1 MKKIVFIAALVSA
14 LVGVSASVITSTL
27 VNNKTE
33 SIKYVNAQAPKVQW
47 ANLGETGQ
55 PVDFTYAAEQTIHA
69 VVHVKTVY
77 KMENRQQQRGGS
89 LLDYFFFGDPFERDD
104 YGRNYYNQPQQPRE
118 SHGSGSGVI
127 ISPDGYIVTNNHVI
141 ERANEVEVT
150 LNDKKTYTAKVIG
163 TDPSTDVALL
173 KVDAIDLPYLPF
185 GNSDDVK
192 IGEWVLAVGNPF
204 NLTSTVTAGIVS
216 AKARNLGSISN
227 SNNMNIQSFIQ
238 TDAAVNMGNSGGA
251 LVNTRGEL
259 IGINSAIASTTGM
272 FAGYSFAVPSQI
284 AKKVVDDLKEHGVVQ
299 RALLG
304 VQMIDLTP
312 ESAKQY
318 DISAKEF
325 KGVIINE
332 VMSGSAAEIAGLHK
346 NDIITHINDIEV
358 NSGSDIQEHIAR
370 YKPNDKI
377 KITVIR
383 DEKVKHFDV
392 TLRNK
397 NGSVNIVKSN
407 DELFSSLGVTL
418 EELSVEDL
426 RKLMLRNGIQVKKL
440 TRDGKFKDAGIRE
453 GFIIEK
459 VNSIRVNSIEELRE
473 AFSNAKGGVL
483 IEGIYPNGTRT
494 YYYAIGMD

>member
-1 MKKIVFIAALVSA
+1 MNMKKIVFVAALVSA
-14 LVGVSASVITSTL
+14 LVGVSATVITSTWI
-27 VNNKTE
+27 NKKTE
-33 SIKYVNAQAPKVQW
+33 NIQYVQTPAPKAQW
-47 ANLGETGQ
+47 ANLSETGQ

-77 KMENRQQQRGGS
+77 KTESRQSQGRS
-89 LLDYFFFGDPFERDD
+89 LFDYFFFGDPFGRDD
-104 YGRNYYNQPQQPRE
+104 YGYNYNQPKE

-141 ERANEVEVT
+141 EKANEVEVS
-150 LNDKKTYTAKVIG
+150 LNDKRTYTAKIIG

-173 KVDAIDLPYLPF
+173 KIDETNLPYLPF

-216 AKARNLGSISN
+216 AKARSLGAISN
-227 SNNMNIQSFIQ
+227 SDKMNIQSFIQ

-272 FAGYSFAVPSQI
+272 YAGYSFAVPSQI
-284 AKKVVDDLKEHGVVQ
+284 AKKVVDDLKEYGVVQ

-304 VQMIDLTP
+304 VQMQDLTP
-312 ESAKQY
+312 ETAKEHN
-318 DISAKEF
+318 ILTSEF
-325 KGVIINE
+325 KGVIINS
-332 VMSGSAAEIAGLHK
+332 VMSGSAAEIAGIKK
-346 NDIITHINDIEV
+346 NDIITHINDAEV
-358 NSGSDIQEHIAR
+358 NSASDLQEQIAR

-377 KITVIR
+377 KITAIS
-383 DEKVKHFDV
+383 DGKVKHFDV

-397 NGSVNIVKSN
+397 NGSVNFVKSN
-407 DELFSSLGVTL
+407 DELFDSLGATL
-418 EELSVEDL
+418 EELSAPDL
-426 RKLMLRNGIQVKKL
+426 RRLSLPNGIQVKKL
-440 TRDGKFKDAGIRE
+440 AKTGKFKDKGIRE

-459 VNSIRVNSIEELRE
+459 VNGKRVNSIEELKE
-473 AFSNAKGGVL
+473 IFSNATGAVL
-483 IEGIYPNGTRT
+483 IEGIYPDRTRE
-494 YYYAIGMD
+494 YYAIGID

>member
-1 MKKIVFIAALVSA
+1 MKKIVFIAALVAA
-14 LVGVSASVITSTL
+14 LVGVSSSVITSTL

-33 SIKYVNAQAPKVQW
+33 SIKYVNAPAPKVQW

-77 KMENRQQQRGGS
+77 KTLENRQQRSGS
-89 LLDYFFFGDPFERDD
+89 LLDFFFFGDPFERDD
-104 YGRNYYNQPQQPRE
+104 YNYNRPQQPRE
-118 SHGSGSGVI
+118 SRGSGSGVI

-141 ERANEVEVT
+141 EKANEVEIT

-173 KVDAIDLPYLPF
+173 KVDATDLPYLPF

-216 AKARNLGSISN
+216 AKARNLGHISN
-227 SNNMNIQSFIQ
+227 SSTMNIQSFIQ

-284 AKKVVDDLKEHGVVQ
+284 AKKVVDDLKEYGVVQ
-299 RALLG
+299 RAMLG
-304 VQMIDLTP
+304 IQMIDLTP

-318 DISAKEF
+318 DIPAKEF

-332 VMSGSAAEIAGLHK
+332 VMNESAAEIAGLRK
-346 NDIITHINDIEV
+346 NDIITHINDVEI
-358 NSGSDIQEHIAR
+358 NSGNDVQEHIAR

-377 KITVIR
+377 KVSVIR
-383 DEKVKHFDV
+383 DGKVKHFDV

-397 NGSVNIVKSN
+397 NGSVNFVRSN
-407 DELFSSLGVTL
+407 DELFNSLGATL
-418 EELSVEDL
+418 EELSVTDL
-426 RKLMLRNGIQVKKL
+426 RKLMLRNGIQVKAL

-459 VNSIRVNSIEELRE
+459 VNSVRVSSIDELKE
-473 AFSNAKGGVL
+473 VLSNASGGVL
-483 IEGIYPNGTRT
+483 IEGVYPNGTRV
-494 YYYAIGMD
+494 YYAIGMD